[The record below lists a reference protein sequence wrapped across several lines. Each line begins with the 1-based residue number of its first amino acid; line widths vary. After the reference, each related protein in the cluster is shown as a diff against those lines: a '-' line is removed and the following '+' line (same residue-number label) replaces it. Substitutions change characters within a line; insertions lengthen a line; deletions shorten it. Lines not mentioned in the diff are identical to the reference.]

1 MAGTGKYFRNVWEE
15 ELSLR
20 LLIHRSL
27 HMCCHIRLIAIA
39 TLTLIALLA
48 PADAHAAF
56 SPTDVFT
63 YQGRLDENGVPKT
76 GTVDLRFDAFAQD
89 TGGSPLNLE
98 ALIHDG
104 VPLVNGV
111 FTVQVSFGRRFFTG
125 APIFVQV
132 GVREDAAG
140 DQNTLTGF
148 TNLLPRQTLTATPF
162 ANYSELAASVDL
174 NSISSGQIANGSVTA
189 SDANTTSTTDGL
201 QRRVF
206 SGCGTNAAIRTIN
219 ADGTVECDSD
229 DVGAG
234 AAAWGLTGNSGT
246 DPATNFI
253 GTIDVQPLVFRVGN
267 ATTGRLAR
275 AFGSDPATEF
285 GINIV
290 WGEANNSVSVGA
302 TGATIA
308 GGGGRIPFYGNL
320 ELFNTVSGDFGTV
333 GGGGGNQASA
343 VATVAGGARNIASGS
358 QSTIS
363 GGQTNTASGN
373 LSTIG
378 GGLSNTASGNFSVV
392 SGGRGNAA
400 VGVFAQSPGGRSVT
414 AGGDHS
420 FAAGNHARVR
430 GRAIID
436 GVAGTGEPITCDD
449 TFGSETCGDE
459 GTFLW
464 ADSLDRD
471 FVSQGSNQFLIR
483 AAGGFGIQRGSGLAG
498 DPSEFANVPE
508 ALLHVFQGSAGA
520 AATADQNSVAVFESN
535 GSAFIS
541 LLAPASGLRGVLFG
555 EAGDNADGGIIYN
568 PDNSLHLRAN
578 GDVTRLAIEGDGS
591 VGIGTGT
598 AAVSNALHVTGGGTG
613 ALPGGHVVQ
622 LQNAATSTTNN
633 LLALKSAL
641 TGNVGSAT
649 NFITFFDGDNDA
661 NGAIEGN
668 GAGGVVYKTSGADYA
683 EWLPRIDASETIAPG
698 DLVGLHAG
706 GRVSKRLEGALQV
719 LIASTGA
726 AVAGNSPGENEQA
739 THTLTAFVG
748 QVHARVCGSVRA
760 GDAIVANED
769 GSGCGTARDPK
780 QLAAHEF
787 ARVAGTAWESAAGEG
802 EHRVRVA
809 VGLGG
814 GGAERASMLAR
825 IDALEATLST
835 QQALVDALLAREA
848 RAVVTSAR

>member
-1 MAGTGKYFRNVWEE
+1 MSFHHRLVAISALT
-15 ELSLR
+15 SL
-20 LLIHRSL
+20 
-27 HMCCHIRLIAIA
+27 
-39 TLTLIALLA
+39 ALFA
-48 PADAHAAF
+48 SHEACGAF
-56 SPTDVFT
+56 QPTDQFT

-89 TGGSPLNLE
+89 TGGSPLTAE
-98 ALIHDG
+98 TQIHDG

-111 FTVQVSFGRRFFTG
+111 FTVQVSFGRGFFTG
-125 APIFVQV
+125 APVFVQV

-140 DQNTLTGF
+140 DVSTLTGF
-148 TNLLPRQTLTATPF
+148 TNLLPRQALTATPF
-162 ANYSELAASVDL
+162 ANYAELAASVDL
-174 NSISSGQIANGSVTA
+174 NTIRSEQIANGSITA

-206 SGCGTNAAIRTIN
+206 AGCATNAAIRTIN
-219 ADGTVECDSD
+219 ADGTVECDGD

-234 AAAWGLTGNSGT
+234 AAAWGLTGNGGT

-253 GTIDVQPLVFRVGN
+253 GTTDVQPLVFRVGN
-267 ATTGRLAR
+267 AMAGRLAR
-275 AFGSDPATEF
+275 AFGPDPAIEF
-285 GINIV
+285 GTNIL
-290 WGEANNSVSVGA
+290 WGEANNSVNVGA

-308 GGGGRIPFYGNL
+308 GGGGRIPLFGNL
-320 ELFNTVSGDFGTV
+320 ELFNTVTGDFGTI
-333 GGGGGNQASA
+333 GGGGGNQASV
-343 VATVAGGARNIASGS
+343 VATVAGGARNIASGN

-363 GGQTNTASGN
+363 GGQANTASGT

-378 GGLSNTASGNFSVV
+378 GGLLNTASGNFSVV
-392 SGGRGNAA
+392 AGGRGNAA
-400 VGVFAQSPGGRSVT
+400 VGVFAQSLGGRDVT
-414 AGGDHS
+414 AGGDYS
-420 FAAGNHARVR
+420 LAAGNHARVR
-430 GRAIID
+430 GRATID
-436 GVAGTGEPITCDD
+436 GVVGTGEPITCDD

-464 ADSLDRD
+464 ADSRDRD

-483 AAGGFGIQRGSGLAG
+483 ASGGVGIQRGSGVAG

-520 AATADQNSVAVFESN
+520 TATADQNSVAVFESN
-535 GSAFIS
+535 NSAFIS

-555 EAGDNADGGIIYN
+555 DEGDNADGGIIYN
-568 PDNSLHLRAN
+568 PNNSLHLRAN

-598 AAVSNALHVTGGGTG
+598 TAVSNALHVMGGGTG

-622 LQNAATSTTNN
+622 LQNVVTTTTNN

-641 TGNVGSAT
+641 TGNVTSAT
-649 NFITFFDGDNDA
+649 NFVTFFDGDNDA

-683 EWLPRIDASETIAPG
+683 EWLPRVDEGETIAPG

-706 GRVSKRLEGALQV
+706 GKVSKRLAGAIQT

-726 AVAGNSPGENEQA
+726 AVAGNSPGEAPEA
-739 THTLTAFVG
+739 SHSLIAFIG
-748 QVHARVCGSVRA
+748 QVQARVCGPVRA
-760 GDAIVANED
+760 GDAIIASAD
-769 GSGCGTARDPK
+769 GSGCGVARAQQ

-787 ARVAGTAWESAAGEG
+787 ARIAGTAWENATGAG

-809 VGLGG
+809 VGLGDR
-814 GGAERASMLAR
+814 GAERISLLTR
-825 IDALEATLST
+825 IDALEAKLST
-835 QQALVDALLAREA
+835 QQALVEALLARDA
-848 RAVVTSAR
+848 KTLVTSAR